1 MHQLNGYWHNT
12 YLTEHVLTPKDF
24 EKLTVQSVKRNKKL
38 EMCRMEV
45 GDRIWCCVHCRDLP
59 SEVYPTTLSKIQKHI
74 DDECVLSQV
83 FSIPQGSPQIS
94 RHSITEP
101 IINQDYYKNLGAAPL
116 HSTFRYLF
124 AESDA
129 EDSDS

>member
-74 DDECVLSQV
+74 DDE
-83 FSIPQGSPQIS
+83 
-94 RHSITEP
+94 HSITEP

-129 EDSDS
+129 EESAAEGSDS